1 VSIAILLT
9 LYITYNDFLNAYIEI
24 LKMENYSYLIA
35 IIPISVVVLYKLL
48 LSYFEIEGINILRL
62 LGSTTLFLF
71 SILFYL
77 IGDIINEFF
86 LEFKALSIVC
96 LLWSSLTLFF
106 RPKSFAIAYLSIA
119 ILLTFVP
126 IPRQAVDYLSSI
138 LTRVV
143 ASAVS
148 TITSTQVVEREGM
161 LMLLVKDATG
171 ASRLFEVAPICS
183 GVVSILSIL
192 TISPIIA
199 YFAIISSSSKAKK
212 LLYASTSLAIAV
224 ITVFIGNLV
233 RLILIIE
240 LTKRVS
246 SEVAL
251 MFFHYTPSI
260 IYVAIAT
267 FLAIHSISKFLYI
280 PKTSIHS
287 SSIAIKFIKP
297 SLSFYLAI
305 ATYAILLIT
314 YNSVAPLIS
323 AATLTQFSIS
333 VSSLPQLLEKPATA
347 ILNSSNILILQDIPE
362 PKISESL
369 GVPAVRRIVLEYNET
384 QFVGYIE
391 IADTPTKFHGWY
403 VCVTVQGYDIEKS
416 WVEVGNTTIYHM
428 VISKSRSKFLLS
440 YTIYKL
446 SLPEGITYV
455 RLSIITPIIEENIQE
470 YIDKAREVLGN
481 VKVINDNVQRSTY
494 IFDALMIS
502 VNMFTA
508 ISIALLILYAIG
520 RFAEHKGI
528 KILIGDRM

>member
-1 VSIAILLT
+1 MVILFVSIVISLT

-35 IIPISVVVLYKLL
+35 IIPISIAVLYKLL
-48 LSYFEIEGINILRL
+48 TNEFEIEGINVFRL
-62 LGSTTLFLF
+62 IGSVSLFLF

-77 IGDIINEFF
+77 LGDIINEFF

-96 LLWSSLTLFF
+96 LLWSSLALFF
-106 RPKSFAIAYLSIA
+106 RPKNFAIAYLSIA

-126 IPRQAVDYLSSI
+126 IPRQAIDYLSSI

-143 ASAVS
+143 ASVVS

-171 ASRLFEVAPICS
+171 VNSLFEIAPVCS

-192 TISPIIA
+192 TIAPLIA
-199 YFAIISSSSKAKK
+199 YFAIISSSPKAKK
-212 LLYASTSLAIAV
+212 FIYACASLAIAV
-224 ITVFIGNLV
+224 VIVFIGNLI

-240 LTKRVS
+240 LAKHIG

-267 FLAIHSISKFLYI
+267 FLAIYTISKFLSM
-280 PKTSIHS
+280 PKANKQS
-287 SSIAIKFIKP
+287 SSITIKFVKP

-314 YNSVAPLIS
+314 YNSVTPLIS

-333 VSSLPQLLEKPATA
+333 VASLPQLLEKPATA
-347 ILNSSNILILQDIPE
+347 ILNSSNILILHDIPE
-362 PKISESL
+362 PRISESL
-369 GVPAVRRIVLEYNET
+369 GVPAVRRIILEYNAT

-391 IADTPTKFHGWY
+391 VADTPTKFHGWY
-403 VCVTVQGYDIEKS
+403 VCVTAQGYDIERS

-428 VISKSRSKFLLS
+428 VISKSRTRLLLS

-446 SLPEGITYV
+446 TLPEGVTYV
-455 RLSIITPIIEENIQE
+455 RLSIMTPIIEDNIQE
-470 YIDKAREVLGN
+470 YVEKARSVIGN
-481 VKVINDNVQRSTY
+481 VKVIDNNLPRGTY
-494 IFDALMIS
+494 VFDALVIS
-502 VNMFTA
+502 TNLFTA
-508 ISIALLILYAIG
+508 ISIALLILYAVG
-520 RFAEHKGI
+520 KFAEYKGI
-528 KILIGDRM
+528 RL